1 MDYTLGA
8 YRRAGMSKRNKGR
21 STTVCRE
28 ESRKEKKRVCHYI
41 KYLRRIRTA
50 TEAVIGCACIY
61 ITAVVQTTDICN
73 QSLSAQAQPLLMAV
87 TVILLCG
94 ILNTASWHIEKRI
107 KK

>member
-1 MDYTLGA
+1 MDHTLGA
-8 YRRAGMSKRNKGR
+8 YRGNGMSKWNKGR
-21 STTVCRE
+21 STAVRRE

-50 TEAVIGCACIY
+50 AEAVIGCACIY
-61 ITAVVQTTDICN
+61 ITAVVQTTDICG
-73 QSLSAQAQPLLMAV
+73 QPLSSQAQPILTAAAV
-87 TVILLCG
+87 ALFCG

>member
-1 MDYTLGA
+1 MDHTLGA
-8 YRRAGMSKRNKGR
+8 YRRDGMSKRNKGR
-21 STTVCRE
+21 STTVRRE
-28 ESRKEKKRVCHYI
+28 ESRKEKKRVHHYI
-41 KYLRRIRTA
+41 KYLHWIRTA